1 MSGNSLPRMLRQ
13 DIKSLDDTRCVAAYN
28 TIEAIL
34 RKDAIHQP
42 QAENLPSYNDT
53 LFKMLSNFKDQYWR
67 LNRKSLSHLRN

>member
-34 RKDAIHQP
+34 RKDAIHPTTTEKLHTSEDALNQISD
-42 QAENLPSYNDT
+42 NILDN
-53 LFKMLSNFKDQYWR
+53 KHKDCNW
-67 LNRKSLSHLRN
+67 NRRGIG